1 MGGCKGCEGFVIEHM
16 KTLKA
21 LLLHD
26 SEQPLCPILH
36 TLADDIYLA
45 ISKDEV
51 FGDITQLMLGIDALI
66 GAVEDE
72 LLRQV
77 DVGQCTGLIPIVPFV
92 EEEHPL
98 GEARTHRDRLRKPL
112 IALTEDH
119 LVRAWET
126 LREDEGLTLTNLLV
140 LHIPRDSCRVCNPL
154 PSSGE
159 MCGI

>member
-1 MGGCKGCEGFVIEHM
+1 
-16 KTLKA
+16 
-21 LLLHD
+21 
-26 SEQPLCPILH
+26 
-36 TLADDIYLA
+36 
-45 ISKDEV
+45 
-51 FGDITQLMLGIDALI
+51 MLGIDALI

-98 GEARTHRDRLRKPL
+98 GEARAHRNRLRKPL
-112 IALTEDH
+112 VTLTEDH
-119 LVRAWET
+119 LVGAGET
-126 LREDEGLTLTNLLV
+126 LREDEGLTLTNLLI
-140 LHIPRDSCRVCNPL
+140 LHIPRDSCRVCDPL